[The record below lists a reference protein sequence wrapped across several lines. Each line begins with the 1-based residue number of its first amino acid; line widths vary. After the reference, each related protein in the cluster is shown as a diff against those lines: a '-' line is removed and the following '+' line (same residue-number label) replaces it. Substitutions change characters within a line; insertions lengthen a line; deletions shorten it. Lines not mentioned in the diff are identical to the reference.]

1 MNENNSSR
9 NRIVLIAAVAV
20 IALCLVAAVSA
31 AIGGVAGFAIG
42 RNRQTIEI
50 QRTLTPDDSRRPN
63 QQTPIPGLPYVPVM
77 PDDQMPMG
85 PGVMGMNGA
94 MIREVV
100 ADGPAAHLHTGR
112 KVLLV
117 NRGHQRLVAFTKR
130 VRGGKRQRDL
140 VTGFLA
146 VQGFFYLG
154 EDVVIATVQVDHGL
168 AAGVERLAG
177 GVRHFE
183 VQGDGGVFVDFHGM
197 TG

>member
-63 QQTPIPGLPYVPVM
+63 QQTPG
-77 PDDQMPMG
+77 DQMPMG

-100 ADGPAAHLHTGR
+100 ADGPAANAGLQAG
-112 KVLLV
+112 
-117 NRGHQRLVAFTKR
+117 
-130 VRGGKRQRDL
+130 DL
-140 VTGFLA
+140 ITAVGNKKLDQGLTLAEAIAAYKPGDQVEITFRRSADEQTVTVTLGQHPDDA
-146 VQGFFYLG
+146 AKPYLG
-154 EDVVIATVQVDHGL
+154 LTFITMPMRQTPG
-168 AAGVERLAG
+168 
-177 GVRHFE
+177 
-183 VQGDGGVFVDFHGM
+183 Q
-197 TG
+197 